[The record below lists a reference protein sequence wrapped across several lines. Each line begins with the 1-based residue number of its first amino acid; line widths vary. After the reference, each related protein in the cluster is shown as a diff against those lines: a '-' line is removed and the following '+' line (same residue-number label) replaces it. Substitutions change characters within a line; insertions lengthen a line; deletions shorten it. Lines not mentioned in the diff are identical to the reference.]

1 MDSLTIRGKNFS
13 SFVPNQKKYG
23 FMGLKVQIW
32 VTKAIKKSVLIIP
45 MTLVKFKLNFPFY
58 NFPHE

>member
-1 MDSLTIRGKNFS
+1 
-13 SFVPNQKKYG
+13 
-23 FMGLKVQIW
+23 MGLKVQIW

>member
-1 MDSLTIRGKNFS
+1 
-13 SFVPNQKKYG
+13 
-23 FMGLKVQIW
+23 MGLKVQIW

-45 MTLVKFKLNFPFY
+45 MTLAKFKLNFPFY